1 MMDAVNAQEYASN
14 PTEFFGMPWRS
25 VDGLS
30 RLHGALLAAYG
41 MTVATASLDA
51 VFAAVLVAGAGPI
64 FELSGLMQLSSP
76 PPAATALSSNSVAVG
91 STWATQ
97 LPTTNE
103 SMIAISTS
111 LMLPACLALDQ
122 AGLEVE
128 SLALTSLA
136 AEPDRLD

>member
-1 MMDAVNAQEYASN
+1 
-14 PTEFFGMPWRS
+14 
-25 VDGLS
+25 
-30 RLHGALLAAYG
+30 
-41 MTVATASLDA
+41 
-51 VFAAVLVAGAGPI
+51 
-64 FELSGLMQLSSP
+64 MQLSSP

-136 AEPDRLD
+136 AEPDRLDYVQT